1 MQDKKDKSKK
11 FNLLLP
17 PKIRA
22 LLELEAEREYT
33 SVAKIILGLI
43 VKHLREQ
50 GRLIDEEESNAEVE
64 GETEIEE

>member
-11 FNLLLP
+11 YNLLLP

-22 LLELEAEREYT
+22 LLEVEAEREYT
-33 SVAKIILGLI
+33 SVAKIVLGLI

-50 GRLIDEEESNAEVE
+50 GKLVGDEEVNTESE
-64 GETEIEE
+64 GDTDIEE